1 MSIIHKTA
9 TSELMDGKECVLSD
23 ATPDRYDDIVGGF
36 PDSWEFKNFN
46 RNPIA
51 LLQHD
56 NSMPIGTWSNV
67 HTEGTVLK
75 GRLHLAPMGTSR
87 VADETR
93 KLIDA
98 KILRGVSIGFLPI
111 ESQPRTNS
119 KKGGQHFTKCELI
132 EASVVSIP
140 ANANATLLQCR
151 SLGISPEVQRVLFK
165 DLTPYERTK
174 QARAKARRMKALAA
188 VQGNTKAIEVYARV
202 VAILDKELRELGPAK
217 TKTPDARANL
227 QRALDAIYRIKEQE
241 VQREIEAYHRSAAGQ
256 QQQHQ
261 KETIEAFT
269 RTARRREAEHIAM
282 LKREG
287 RYVDPNPPASSGN
300 TVVWRGQKIDLR
312 PSWRG
317 KKF

>member
-1 MSIIHKTA
+1 MRIIHKTA

-165 DLTPYERTK
+165 GLTPYERTK

-188 VQGNTKAIEVYARV
+188 QRGDTNAVGNLCDWCASRQSISRASGCRNGCSTKSASPNLHVLLLRGRWMQFAIEEMKSQWEAE
-202 VAILDKELRELGPAK
+202 AF
-217 TKTPDARANL
+217 ARALPGRIRNISGKL
-227 QRALDAIYRIKEQE
+227 LKASRAGATT
-241 VQREIEAYHRSAAGQ
+241 S
-256 QQQHQ
+256 
-261 KETIEAFT
+261 
-269 RTARRREAEHIAM
+269 
-282 LKREG
+282 
-287 RYVDPNPPASSGN
+287 
-300 TVVWRGQKIDLR
+300 
-312 PSWRG
+312 
-317 KKF
+317 